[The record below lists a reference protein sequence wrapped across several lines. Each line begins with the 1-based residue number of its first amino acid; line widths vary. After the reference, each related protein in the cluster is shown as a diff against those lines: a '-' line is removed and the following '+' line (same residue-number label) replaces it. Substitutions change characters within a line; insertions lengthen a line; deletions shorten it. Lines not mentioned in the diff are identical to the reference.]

1 MTSSSP
7 SRSQAE
13 RADQTR
19 TRILDAATQEFS
31 ANGLAGAR
39 TERIAEAAGVN
50 KALLYYYFRSKDDL
64 YTAALEAV
72 AARVS
77 GSSMAVLGLECSAG
91 ERILRFALN
100 HFDRIYSQPVF
111 QTLMQQ
117 EMIRLRRGESDAM
130 SPLVEKL
137 FRPMGERVFAL
148 AKEGIGSG
156 ELIPVESSQL
166 VYAVL
171 GPNVFYFLSAPM
183 MRLIREENAFDPP
196 VLAFRRK
203 AAIEFLG
210 QAIFTDRRQGAL
222 VAAQVL
228 ADTPMPQV
236 GSPGELEIRIWLP
249 KLEEIQSGDVEKGNR
264 DNEPGNG
271 RNEKSNIEAP
281 QTPTV
286 QARNM

>member
-1 MTSSSP
+1 MTSPSP

-64 YTAALEAV
+64 YAAALEAV
-72 AARVS
+72 AARVAE
-77 GSSMAVLGLECSAG
+77 SSMAVLGLECSAG
-91 ERILRFALN
+91 ERMLRFALN

-117 EMIRLRRGESDAM
+117 EMIRLRKGESNAM
-130 SPLVEKL
+130 SPLIEKL
-137 FRPMGERVFAL
+137 FKPMADKVSAL

-156 ELIPVESSQL
+156 ELVPVESTQL
-166 VYAVL
+166 LYAVL

-183 MRLIREENAFDPP
+183 MRLIREDDAFDPP
-196 VLAFRRK
+196 ALAFRRK
-203 AAIEFLG
+203 AAVEFLG
-210 QAIFTDRRQGAL
+210 QAIFTNRQHGVL

-236 GSPGELEIRIWLP
+236 DSAK
-249 KLEEIQSGDVEKGNR
+249 KLESHIWVPEVDEIKIGNTEKGN
-264 DNEPGNG
+264 
-271 RNEKSNIEAP
+271 IEAFK
-281 QTPTV
+281 TPTV
-286 QARNM
+286 QARHM

>member
-1 MTSSSP
+1 MTSPSP

-19 TRILDAATQEFS
+19 TRIFEAATQEFS

-72 AARVS
+72 AARVAE
-77 GSSMAVLGLECSAG
+77 SSMAVLALECSAG
-91 ERILRFALN
+91 ERLLRFALN

-117 EMIRLRRGESDAM
+117 EMIRLRKGELNAM

-137 FRPMGERVFAL
+137 FRPMGDKIFGL

-166 VYAVL
+166 MYAVL

-183 MRLIREENAFDPP
+183 MRLIADTNPIDPSA
-196 VLAFRRK
+196 LEFRRR

-210 QAIFTDRRQGAL
+210 QAIFMDRPHGVL
-222 VAAQVL
+222 VAARVL

-236 GSPGELEIRIWLP
+236 DSSGKLESNIWAAKAEEIRTGNV
-249 KLEEIQSGDVEKGNR
+249 ENSNGNTEKGNF
-264 DNEPGNG
+264 
-271 RNEKSNIEAP
+271 EAVE
-281 QTPTV
+281 TPTY